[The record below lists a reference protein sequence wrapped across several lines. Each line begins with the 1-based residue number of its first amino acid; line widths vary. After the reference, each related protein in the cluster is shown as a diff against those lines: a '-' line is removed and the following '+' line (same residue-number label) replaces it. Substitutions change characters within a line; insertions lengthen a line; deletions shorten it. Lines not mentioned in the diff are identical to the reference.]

1 MPRFPAAFRL
11 PAFASWVFLP
21 PLRDWAFLAVGL
33 PGAGIAPGPHRDF
46 HVTHERVTTGS
57 DAPYTPGRR
66 CSPG

>member
-33 PGAGIAPGPHRDF
+33 PGAGF